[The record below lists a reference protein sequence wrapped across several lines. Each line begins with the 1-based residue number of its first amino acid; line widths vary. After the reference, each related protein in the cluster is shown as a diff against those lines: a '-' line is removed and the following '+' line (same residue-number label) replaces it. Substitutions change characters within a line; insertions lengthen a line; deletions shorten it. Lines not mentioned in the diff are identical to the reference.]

1 MSLSSRQ
8 ISWEIRAVV
17 FPAGF
22 KVARLE
28 SRSSC
33 GVRDK
38 SVSCIFYKPG
48 GKVLTPVYFGK
59 RRIRRKR
66 TRAAELGRNFQT
78 ISCNNFCMQNCN
90 NTFSRRTR
98 RALYVMQRAASSVLP
113 FSHFFFSLSL
123 SLSFSLPRIS
133 FSFSHQWQWLLSWS
147 QFFLFFFVLFEI
159 LAPVFFPIQFS
170 SFPTIVLLVFT
181 YSYFNRKVVITNASL
196 AITGIHQ
203 RVVYCYIF
211 IKMHLFDLR
220 SGLFKK
226 IESFT

>member
-1 MSLSSRQ
+1 M
-8 ISWEIRAVV
+8 I

-113 FSHFFFSLSL
+113 FSHFFFSLFPSLFLAFRSPFRISGNGYYGEVNFFFFFSL
-123 SLSFSLPRIS
+123 S
-133 FSFSHQWQWLLSWS
+133 
-147 QFFLFFFVLFEI
+147 EI
-159 LAPVFFPIQFS
+159 L
-170 SFPTIVLLVFT
+170 
-181 YSYFNRKVVITNASL
+181 
-196 AITGIHQ
+196 
-203 RVVYCYIF
+203 
-211 IKMHLFDLR
+211 
-220 SGLFKK
+220 
-226 IESFT
+226 